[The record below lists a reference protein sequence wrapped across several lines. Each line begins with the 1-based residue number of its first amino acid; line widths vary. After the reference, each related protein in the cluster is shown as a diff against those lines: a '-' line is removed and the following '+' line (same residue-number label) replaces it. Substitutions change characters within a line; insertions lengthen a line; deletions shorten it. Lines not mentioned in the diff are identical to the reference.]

1 MTLHM
6 ARWAAHT
13 HEMAQSVTL
22 LIVSVTENDPKDD
35 GVAEDGGH
43 EDQGEA
49 EGPHNL
55 THSPWLLLVSTEWR
69 EMFYFC
75 YYI

>member
-1 MTLHM
+1 MG
-6 ARWAAHT
+6 
-13 HEMAQSVTL
+13 QSVRL
-22 LIVSVTENDPKDD
+22 LIVSVTENDPEDD

-69 EMFYFC
+69 EMFYFLV
-75 YYI
+75 

>member
-1 MTLHM
+1 MG
-6 ARWAAHT
+6 
-13 HEMAQSVTL
+13 QSVRL
-22 LIVSVTENDPKDD
+22 LIVNVTENDPEDD

-55 THSPWLLLVSTEWR
+55 THSPWFLLVSTEWR
-69 EMFYFC
+69 EMFYFLSYC
-75 YYI
+75 PGHIV

>member
-1 MTLHM
+1 MTLL
-6 ARWAAHT
+6 
-13 HEMAQSVTL
+13 SVG
-22 LIVSVTENDPKDD
+22 VTENDPEDD

-55 THSPWLLLVSTEWR
+55 THSPRLLLVSTEF
-69 EMFYFC
+69 MNGKD
-75 YYI
+75 I